1 MSENHNGP
9 ISTPKQL
16 FWVSVAAFVVP
27 VVIIVGMV
35 GYVLSDSR
43 PAAGAVNQE
52 KAQAQRLQRVGS
64 VEIRDANR
72 PLREGAEVYK
82 NQCSACHATGAVGA
96 PKFGDRAAWGA
107 RIAQG
112 YDALLTAALKGKGA
126 MAAQGGGEYNDLE
139 IGRAVVYMANEGGA
153 NFPVPQKPKE

>member
-27 VVIIVGMV
+27 VLVIVGMV

-52 KAQAQRLQRVGS
+52 RAQAERLLRVGS

-96 PKFGDRAAWGA
+96 PKFGDRAAWSA

-112 YDALLTAALKGKGA
+112 YDVLLHSALKGKGA

-139 IGRAVVYMANEGGA
+139 IGRAVVYMANEAGA
-153 NFPVPQKPKE
+153 TFPVPQKPEK

>member
-1 MSENHNGP
+1 MSDHHTGP

-27 VVIIVGMV
+27 VLVIVGMV

-52 KAQAQRLQRVGS
+52 IAQAQRLQRVGS

-72 PLREGAEVYK
+72 PLREGAEVFK
-82 NQCSACHATGAVGA
+82 NQCAACHATGAVGA
-96 PKFGDRAAWGA
+96 PKLGDQAAWA
-107 RIAQG
+107 PRIAQG
-112 YDALLTAALKGKGA
+112 YEALLHSALKGKGA

-139 IGRAVVYMANEGGA
+139 IGRAVVYMANDAGA
-153 NFPVPQKPKE
+153 NFPVPQKAEK